1 MVFRRKFGV
10 SVAALITACA
20 MMFPVAPGYA
30 VDTLP
35 TMETGP
41 SLVAPVDVGISENS
55 SMSEY
60 ELSYYQSEEF
70 IQELAFALK
79 DAMEKNGFAG
89 DSAGVAIQGFSSLG
103 RMSSPSSVAS
113 NMTAYAQCVLLA
125 ALGLPAAALPKS
137 VYDEI
142 GVALKLKR
150 WEYAARKIIQV
161 TAPLI
166 ARGVIRNMGGPWV
179 IIPSITI
186 AAFSCGRDIR

>member
-1 MVFRRKFGV
+1 MAFRGKFSV
-10 SVAALITACA
+10 SATALFTACA
-20 MMFPVAPGYA
+20 MMFPAAPGYA

-35 TMETGP
+35 MVETGS
-41 SLVAPVDVGISENS
+41 SLVAPVGVGISGNS
-55 SMSEY
+55 SMSAS

-70 IQELAFALK
+70 VQELASALK

-103 RMSSPSSVAS
+103 RMSNPSSVAS
-113 NMTAYAQCVLLA
+113 NMTGYAQCVLLA
-125 ALGLPAAALPKS
+125 ALGLPAGVLPKS

-150 WEYAARKIIQV
+150 WEFAARKIIQV
-161 TAPLI
+161 TAPLV
-166 ARGVIRNMGGPWV
+166 ARGIIRNMGGPLV

-186 AAFSCGRDIR
+186 AVFSCGRDIK